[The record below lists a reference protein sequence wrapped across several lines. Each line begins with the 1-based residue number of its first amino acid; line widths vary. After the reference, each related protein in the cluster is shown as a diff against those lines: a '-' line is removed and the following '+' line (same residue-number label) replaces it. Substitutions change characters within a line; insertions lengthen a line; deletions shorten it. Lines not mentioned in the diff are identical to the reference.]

1 MKLHGFWLL
10 CLVIVIASAGMV
22 MAQTVNQQ
30 IGNNGQIDWSNQIL
44 RSTGIGSPNPNMPET
59 AQRAGAIDA
68 AKKAALR
75 NLLETVKGMTLDA
88 ETTVRN
94 FMVEND
100 VINTR
105 VSGLVRNFTVVDTKY
120 MSSGDI
126 EVTVEMPLSGALND
140 ALLPQQMGGMTLGP
154 VSGAVCPCCGQPW
167 PAGRPVPSN
176 ITLNQPTPSATSAS
190 GVYSGLIID
199 AKGLGIRPAMAPKV
213 LDESGEEIY
222 GSKYVSRDW
231 AVQIGMVGY
240 DKDVN
245 RARNNDRV
253 ASNPLVVK
261 GIKSAGPN
269 KADIVVSAASAT
281 AIRNAAANQNFLD
294 KCKVMFVVD

>member
-1 MKLHGFWLL
+1 
-10 CLVIVIASAGMV
+10 
-22 MAQTVNQQ
+22 
-30 IGNNGQIDWSNQIL
+30 
-44 RSTGIGSPNPNMPET
+44 
-59 AQRAGAIDA
+59 
-68 AKKAALR
+68 
-75 NLLETVKGMTLDA
+75 
-88 ETTVRN
+88 
-94 FMVEND
+94 
-100 VINTR
+100 
-105 VSGLVRNFTVVDTKY
+105 
-120 MSSGDI
+120 
-126 EVTVEMPLSGALND
+126 
-140 ALLPQQMGGMTLGP
+140 
-154 VSGAVCPCCGQPW
+154 
-167 PAGRPVPSN
+167 
-176 ITLNQPTPSATSAS
+176 
-190 GVYSGLIID
+190 
-199 AKGLGIRPAMAPKV
+199 MAPKV